1 MSWIKHY
8 YYKSFNAPVLQG
20 PDLTNKVVG
29 VLLRFR
35 EKPVALMADVKAMY
49 HQLKVHPDDI
59 DSGGVLET
67 IPRLLRASGVQD
79 LDMGS
84 EILPVERALGVRW
97 NVETDE
103 FVSKMQL
110 KRKPPTRR
118 GLLSVVSSVHDPLGF
133 ISPFLLLAKTILQD
147 LCQGKLKWDDV
158 IPRDELWN
166 NFQSS
171 DATSLKS
178 LVRLQTCKSTTFL
191 MHLRSGMV
199 LCPSFKGSSK
209 LTAKLSS

>member
-1 MSWIKHY
+1 
-8 YYKSFNAPVLQG
+8 
-20 PDLTNKVVG
+20 
-29 VLLRFR
+29 
-35 EKPVALMADVKAMY
+35 
-49 HQLKVHPDDI
+49 
-59 DSGGVLET
+59 
-67 IPRLLRASGVQD
+67 
-79 LDMGS
+79 MGS

-133 ISPFLLLAKTILQD
+133 IYPFLLLAKIILQD
-147 LCQGKLKWDDV
+147 LYQGKLKWDDV

-171 DATSLKS
+171 DATSLKR
-178 LVRLQTCKSTTFL
+178 LV
-191 MHLRSGMV
+191 
-199 LCPSFKGSSK
+199 
-209 LTAKLSS
+209 